1 MLLEV
6 IKNNSGIES
15 AVKDL
20 IGNGYEVVSYS
31 VIKGAIVLA
40 DKNHYSVRSIV
51 DILARHNCIEEITCY
66 DDAVD
71 DEELTDDDNMYSSW
85 NSEDDED
92 DEDESW

>member
-6 IKNNSGIES
+6 IKNNSGIDS

-31 VIKGAIVLA
+31 VAKGAIVLA

-51 DILARHNCIEEITCY
+51 DILARHNCIEKVTGY
-66 DDAVD
+66 D
-71 DEELTDDDNMYSSW
+71 DEELTDDDNMYSW
-85 NSEDDED
+85 DHVDGED